1 MVRPTPTALLFSL
14 LSLTR
19 VIIIEHELRR
29 ALILEQQQQHVFH
42 AGEHR
47 ANPLS
52 FSVD

>member
-29 ALILEQQQQHVFH
+29 ALILEQQQHVFH